1 MKPRGLGKGLN
12 ALLSD
17 EVLQAVEEEKG
28 SIKMVDINNII
39 PNSEQPR
46 KNFSQ
51 EELEELSASI
61 KQFGV
66 LQPLIVREKNGKYE
80 IVAGERRYRAAQM
93 AGLSELP
100 IIIKDFSDVE
110 TLQVSLIEN
119 IQRENL
125 NPMEL
130 AYAYNLLMERFDLT
144 QEEIADKVGKS
155 RSSVANI
162 IRLMNLTPYVQEK
175 LRQELITFGHA
186 RAILSIKDKKLQK
199 QVTDYIIEKQLSVRD
214 TEKYIQKLYDMKPKA
229 QKPEKLNDPIYKE
242 IQENL
247 QKMLGTKVTISKG
260 AKKGKIEIEYY
271 SDEELERI
279 LQHIYRS

>member
-17 EVLQAVEEEKG
+17 EVLQAAEEEKG
-28 SIKMVDINNII
+28 SMRLVDINNIE

-46 KNFSQ
+46 KVFSQ
-51 EELEELSASI
+51 EELEELSESI

-80 IVAGERRYRAAQM
+80 IVAGERRYRASM
-93 AGLSELP
+93 LAGLKELP
-100 IIIKDFSDVE
+100 IIIKEFSDVE
-110 TLQVSLIEN
+110 MLQVSLIEN

-144 QEEIADKVGKS
+144 QEEVADKVGKS
-155 RSSVANI
+155 RPSIANI
-162 IRLMNLTPYVQEK
+162 IRLMNLSPYVQEK
-175 LRQELITFGHA
+175 LREELITFGHA

-199 QVTDYIIEKQLSVRD
+199 QITDYILEKQLSVRE
-214 TEKYIQKLYDMKPKA
+214 TEKYIQGLYEVKPKT
-229 QKPEKLNDPIYKE
+229 KKTDKLPNPFYKE

-247 QKMLGTKVTISKG
+247 QRMLGTKVVISKG

-271 SDEELERI
+271 TDEELERI
-279 LQHIYRS
+279 LQYIQK

>member
-17 EVLQAVEEEKG
+17 EVLQAAEEEKG
-28 SIKMVDINNII
+28 SIRLVDINDIQ
-39 PNSEQPR
+39 PNNEQPR
-46 KNFSQ
+46 KNFSD

-80 IVAGERRYRAAQM
+80 IVAGERRYRASKL
-93 AGLSELP
+93 AGLKELP
-100 IIIKDFSDVE
+100 IIVKDFSDVE

-144 QEEIADKVGKS
+144 QEEVADKVGKS

-175 LRQELITFGHA
+175 LREEVITFGHA

-199 QVTDYIIEKQLSVRD
+199 QITDYVIEKQLSVRE
-214 TEKYIQKLYDMKPKA
+214 TEKYIQSLYDMKPKT
-229 QKPEKLNDPIYKE
+229 KKTEKLVNPFYKE

-247 QKMLGTKVTISKG
+247 QKMLGTKVIISKG

-279 LQHIYRS
+279 LQHIQK